1 MWKEGYGNY
10 QLTIV
15 GGVIQS
21 TSRFNIDSLIVNTL
35 KEYGIH
41 LPTPIMNPIK
51 APFHRTNGRNI
62 PIVNIANIGPPNTPP
77 IVNST

>member
-1 MWKEGYGNY
+1 MWKEGNVNY

-35 KEYGIH
+35 KECGVH
-41 LPTPIMNPIK
+41 LPTPIMNPVK
-51 APFHRTNGRNI
+51 APFHLTNGRNI